1 MTATVTAAPPWGSR
15 SDGQTGFLPRGS
27 PQPSPQSYERPLGEV
42 LSSTDNS
49 WGISPR
55 IGVIADDDRCAHW
68 PPPVGSWDAH
78 VYFDEGTVEEA
89 LSLRHL
95 VCDAFPHLTVNR
107 PYRSPIG
114 PHPTSMWS
122 AELHTPDQ
130 LAAFLPWLCTRNG
143 ALSVL
148 VHPNT
153 GNALDDHTLHCY
165 WLGDKLSLRLDVFRS
180 RL

>member
-1 MTATVTAAPPWGSR
+1 MRGLPRSRLAASWLSLQPQPPAATCQPLQCACVRARAGLLGCLLVMTATVTAAPPWGSR
-15 SDGQTGFLPRGS
+15 SDGQTGYLPRGS
-27 PQPSPQSYERPLGEV
+27 PQPSPQSRERPLGEV

-68 PPPVGSWDAH
+68 PPPVSSWDAH

-89 LSLRHL
+89 LSLRRL

-114 PHPTSMWS
+114 PHPTSM
-122 AELHTPDQ
+122 
-130 LAAFLPWLCTRNG
+130 
-143 ALSVL
+143 
-148 VHPNT
+148 
-153 GNALDDHTLHCY
+153 
-165 WLGDKLSLRLDVFRS
+165 
-180 RL
+180 